1 VSSALGLLVGVVL
14 GVWATWSLQQQ
25 THVLLRRKAVTLSP
39 LAGSDLLPKAV
50 TVSPLLWS
58 SLLRVATVGVVLT
71 VLLAWSPVV
80 MLVAVIGYWLG
91 RSTYLVKCHAF
102 L

>member
-1 VSSALGLLVGVVL
+1 MSSALGLLVGVVL
-14 GVWATWSLQQQ
+14 GVCATWSLQQQ
-25 THVLLRRKAVTLSP
+25 THVLLRRKAVTVSQ
-39 LAGSDLLPKAV
+39 LARSELLPKAV
-50 TVSPLLWS
+50 TASPLLWGA
-58 SLLRVATVGVVLT
+58 LLRLATVGVLLL
-71 VLLAWSPVV
+71 VLLASSPVV